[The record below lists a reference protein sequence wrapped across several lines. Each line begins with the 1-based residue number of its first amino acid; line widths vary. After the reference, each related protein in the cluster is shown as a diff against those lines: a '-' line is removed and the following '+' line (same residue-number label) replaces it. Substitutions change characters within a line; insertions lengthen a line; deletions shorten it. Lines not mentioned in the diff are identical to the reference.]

1 MTEKCSKR
9 PPIPVVVVG
18 IILPK
23 AGVHMAQSDL
33 SQEQRDEALLRRF
46 GYRQELQRKLGF
58 LSNFA
63 VAFSYISVSTGT
75 FSLFYLGLAAAGPAF
90 FWTWPIVAIGQF
102 IVALNFAELSSH
114 FPIAGSIYQWSK
126 RLSGYSLSWFTGW
139 VYFFAGVLT
148 VTAVAYTIPIP
159 LLAIF
164 PGIPATILFMP
175 NAVFIALV
183 SIIIGTLINIA
194 GVRLV
199 SIINNIG
206 VAAELI
212 GMFGFALILLLFNNH
227 QPLSFLFT
235 GTHTSLQTA
244 SMQWTPG
251 FGNTYG
257 GAFLAGLFMSLF
269 VIYGFDTA
277 GTLGEE
283 TKNPQATAPRGVLWS
298 IGLSFIAGLL
308 FLGGTLLSIQNYP
321 KIEGIA
327 QGSNYLQAL
336 PTIIQ
341 DALGPFWGNVYLFVV
356 LVAVCVCT
364 LAIQSATIRLM
375 FSMGRD
381 GRLPFGKVWGSVNPT
396 FHTPLWA
403 GVAVA
408 VLSLL
413 PFLVSTAI
421 GVIVTAA
428 TGLIYLSYFMN
439 NVASLDAR
447 LKGWP
452 RTKTPFSLG
461 RWGIPVNVL
470 ALIYGGLMIINFLWF
485 GGLRNVYTNP
495 ALNSVYTSWA
505 NIPVLNIIGNVPIFE
520 FALIVLF
527 VVGGIYWFGFKR
539 RTVLASGEQMAEALA
554 DQAV

>member
-1 MTEKCSKR
+1 
-9 PPIPVVVVG
+9 
-18 IILPK
+18 
-23 AGVHMAQSDL
+23 MAQRNL
-33 SQEQRDEALLRRF
+33 SQDEQDRALLQRL
-46 GYRQELQRKLGF
+46 GYRQELQRTLGF

-75 FSLFYLGLAAAGPAF
+75 FSLFYLGLSAGGPAF

-126 RLSGYSLSWFTGW
+126 RLSSPTLGWFTGW

-148 VTAVAYTIPIP
+148 VTAVAYTVPIP

-164 PGIPATILFMP
+164 PGIPATILGMSS
-175 NAVFIALV
+175 AIFIALV
-183 SIIIGTLINIA
+183 AMILCTVINIA

-199 SIINNIG
+199 SIINNVG
-206 VAAELI
+206 VAAEII
-212 GMFGFALILLLFNNH
+212 GMIGFALVLLLFNNH
-227 QPLSFLFT
+227 QSLGFLFT
-235 GTHTSLQTA
+235 GPHNDLQAAVPATA
-244 SMQWTPG
+244 TTPAAPATPWTPG
-251 FGNTYG
+251 FGTGYF
-257 GAFLAGLFMSLF
+257 GAFVAALFMSLF

-283 TKNPQATAPRGVLWS
+283 TKDPQRNAPRGVLWS

-308 FLGGTLLSIQNYP
+308 FLGGTLLSIKDYN
-321 KIEGIA
+321 KIESIA
-327 QGSNYLQAL
+327 QGPNYLQAL

-356 LVAVCVCT
+356 LIAVFVCT

-381 GRLPFGKVWGSVNPT
+381 GRLPFGRIWGTVNSSL
-396 FHTPLWA
+396 HTPVWA
-403 GVAVA
+403 GIAVG
-408 VLSLL
+408 VLAAL
-413 PFLVSTAI
+413 PFLVSQAI
-421 GVIVTAA
+421 GVLVTGA

-439 NVASLDAR
+439 NTASLNAR

-452 RTKTPFSLG
+452 RIPAPFSLG
-461 RWGIPVNVL
+461 RWGLLVNIA

-485 GGLRNVYTNP
+485 GGLRNTYTNP
-495 ALNSVYTSWA
+495 LMSAAFASWSNVPILG
-505 NIPVLNIIGNVPIFE
+505 NIPIFE
-520 FALIVLF
+520 FSLLILF
-527 VVGGIYWFGFKR
+527 IVGGIYWFGFKR
-539 RTVLASGEQMAEALA
+539 REVIANGESEATALA
-554 DQAV
+554 DLAD

>member
-1 MTEKCSKR
+1 
-9 PPIPVVVVG
+9 
-18 IILPK
+18 
-23 AGVHMAQSDL
+23 MAQTD
-33 SQEQRDEALLRRF
+33 QQQRDEALLQKF
-46 GYRQELQRKLGF
+46 GYRQELRRTLGF

-75 FSLFYLGLAAAGPAF
+75 FSLFYLGLSAGGPAF

-126 RLSGYSLSWFTGW
+126 RLSGHSLGWFTGW
-139 VYFFAGVLT
+139 IYFFAGVLT
-148 VTAVAYTIPIP
+148 VTAVAFTVPIP

-183 SIIIGTLINIA
+183 SIVLCTLINIA

-212 GMFGFALILLLFNNH
+212 GMFGFALILLIFNNH
-227 QPLSFLFT
+227 QPVSFLFT
-235 GTHTSLQTA
+235 GPHTSLQSA
-244 SMQWTPG
+244 AQPWTPG
-251 FGNTYG
+251 FGNTYA
-257 GAFLAGLFMSLF
+257 GAFIAALFMSLF

-308 FLGGTLLSIQNYP
+308 FLGGTLLSIKDYP
-321 KIEGIA
+321 KIEAIA
-327 QGSNYLQAL
+327 QGPNFLQAL

-341 DALGPFWGNVYLFVV
+341 DALGPFWGSVYLAVV
-356 LVAVCVCT
+356 LVAVFVCT

-381 GRLPFGKVWGSVNPT
+381 GRLPFGNVWGSVNQT
-396 FHTPLWA
+396 FHTPMWA
-403 GVAVA
+403 AIAVA
-408 VLSLL
+408 VLAAI

-421 GVIVTAA
+421 GVIVTSA

-452 RTKTPFSLG
+452 RVKAPFSLG
-461 RWGIPVNVL
+461 RWGVLINVL

-505 NIPVLNIIGNVPIFE
+505 SIPVLNIIGVIPIFE
-520 FALIVLF
+520 FALILLF
-527 VVGGIYWFGFKR
+527 VIGAIYWFGYKR
-539 RTVLASGEQMAEALA
+539 RTVIAGGEKRAEALA
-554 DQAV
+554 D

>member
-1 MTEKCSKR
+1 
-9 PPIPVVVVG
+9 
-18 IILPK
+18 
-23 AGVHMAQSDL
+23 MAQSDV
-33 SQEQRDEALLRRF
+33 SQQQQDEALLRKF
-46 GYRQELQRKLGF
+46 GYRQELRRTLGF

-75 FSLFYLGLAAAGPAF
+75 FALYFLGLSAAGPSF

-102 IVALNFAELSSH
+102 IVALNFAELASH

-126 RLSGYSLSWFTGW
+126 RLSSHSLGWFTGW
-139 VYFFAGVLT
+139 IYFFAGVIT
-148 VTAVAYTIPIP
+148 VTSVAFVVPIP
-159 LLAIF
+159 LLGIF
-164 PGIPATILFMP
+164 PNIPATILFMP

-183 SIIIGTLINIA
+183 AILLCTIINVA

-199 SIINNIG
+199 SIVNNIG
-206 VAAELI
+206 VAAEII
-212 GMFGFALILLLFNNH
+212 GMFGFALILLIFHNH
-227 QPLSFLFT
+227 QPISFLFT
-235 GTHTSLQTA
+235 STHTSLQTA
-244 SMQWTPG
+244 AQQWTPG
-251 FGNTYG
+251 FGNTYA
-257 GAFLAGLFMSLF
+257 GAFLAALFMSLY

-308 FLGGTLLSIQNYP
+308 FLGGTLLSIKDYP

-327 QGSNYLQAL
+327 QGANSLQVL

-341 DALGPFWGNVYLFVV
+341 DAFGSFWGSVYLGVV
-356 LVAVCVCT
+356 LIAVFVCT

-381 GRLPFGKVWGSVNPT
+381 GRLPFGKVWGSVNPSL
-396 FHTPLWA
+396 HTPVWA
-403 GVAVA
+403 AIAVA
-408 VLSLL
+408 VLAAI

-421 GVIVTAA
+421 GVIVASA
-428 TGLIYLSYFMN
+428 TGMIYLSYFMN
-439 NVASLDAR
+439 NVASLIAR
-447 LKGWP
+447 MKGWP
-452 RTKTPFSLG
+452 RVKAPFSLG
-461 RWGIPVNVL
+461 SWGMVINVL

-505 NIPVLNIIGNVPIFE
+505 NTPVLNVLGNIPIFE
-520 FALIVLF
+520 FALIVFF
-527 VVGGIYWFGFKR
+527 VIGAIYWFGFKR
-539 RTVLASGEQMAEALA
+539 RSVVANGEEQAEALA
-554 DQAV
+554 D

>member
-1 MTEKCSKR
+1 
-9 PPIPVVVVG
+9 
-18 IILPK
+18 
-23 AGVHMAQSDL
+23 MADSRL
-33 SQEQRDEALLRRF
+33 TQEQQDEALLQKF
-46 GYRQELQRKLGF
+46 GYRQELQRTLGF

-75 FSLFYLGLAAAGPAF
+75 FSLFYLGLAAGGPAF

-126 RLSGYSLSWFTGW
+126 RLSGHSLGWFTGW
-139 VYFFAGVLT
+139 FYFFAGVLT
-148 VTAVAYTIPIP
+148 ITAVAYTIPVP

-164 PGIPATILFMP
+164 PGIPATILGIP
-175 NAVFIALV
+175 SAVFIALL
-183 SIIIGTLINIA
+183 SIVIGTIINVA
-194 GVRLV
+194 GVRLL

-206 VAAELI
+206 VVAEII
-212 GMFGFALILLLFNNH
+212 GMIGFALILLIFHHN
-227 QPLSFLFT
+227 QSFGFLFQ
-235 GTHTSLQTA
+235 GPVNSLQTSA
-244 SMQWTPG
+244 QPWTPG
-251 FGNTYG
+251 FGTSYF
-257 GAFLAGLFMSLF
+257 GAFLAAMFMSLF

-283 TKNPQATAPRGVLWS
+283 TRDPQRNAPRGVLVA
-298 IGLSFIAGLL
+298 IGLSFFAGLL
-308 FLGGTLLSIQNYP
+308 FLGGTLLSIKNP
-321 KIEGIA
+321 AKIEGIA
-327 QGSNYLQAL
+327 AGTNFLQAL

-381 GRLPFGKVWGSVNPT
+381 GRLPFSSIWGSVNST
-396 FHTPLWA
+396 FRTPMWA

-408 VLSLL
+408 VLSAL

-421 GVIVTAA
+421 GVIVTGA
-428 TGLIYLSYFMN
+428 TGMIYLSYFLN
-439 NVASLDAR
+439 NVASLSAR

-452 RTKTPFSLG
+452 RVKAPFSLG
-461 RWGIPVNVL
+461 SWGMLVNVL
-470 ALIYGGLMIINFLWF
+470 ALVYGGLMIINFLWF

-495 ALNSVYTSWA
+495 VLGAAFPSWA
-505 NIPVLNIIGNVPIFE
+505 NIPLLGGFPIFE
-520 FALIVLF
+520 FSLLIF
-527 VVGGIYWFGFKR
+527 FIIGAIYWFGFKR
-539 RTVLASGEQMAEALA
+539 RSIIDSGEQASSALA
-554 DQAV
+554 E